1 MTEATADQIMK
12 LWQQRL
18 IDVALSESRPNPLP
32 EDGAD
37 GFGGGETEAAIKAY
51 QLSRVPPLPATGQLD
66 GPTMS
71 ALNAFKVAPT
81 ISPLEK
87 AVIEVAL
94 EVIIP
99 PEIKEILPVS
109 VQTIVTTL
117 IGLVPGIPDD
127 YKAVVAEITEQGSS
141 DPEVAKIRSG
151 AIFAR
156 RFADALDEAA
166 NVLDPTGKIQPSVPI
181 PPPYTPAVP
190 AAK

>member
-1 MTEATADQIMK
+1 MTEATPDQIMK

-71 ALNAFKVAPT
+71 ALNAFKVART

-87 AVIEVAL
+87 AAIEVVL
-94 EVIIP
+94 EAIIP

-109 VQTIVTTL
+109 IPTILTQL
-117 IGLVPGIPDD
+117 LGIAPGIPDD
-127 YKAVVAEITEQGSS
+127 FAVVMAEIKEMASS
-141 DPEVAKIRSG
+141 DAEVAKIRSG
-151 AIFAR
+151 AIFLR
-156 RFADALDEAA
+156 RAADASDAVA
-166 NVLDPTGKIQPSVPI
+166 NQIDPTGKIQPSVPI